1 MLAYRRLLADARF
14 RRFWLAVLLVMVA
27 DEFVR
32 TALVWN
38 VYAVTGSA
46 GAVGWLMVCLTGP
59 IILGGVVAG
68 WLLDRFA
75 RSLVMAADAAVRTV
89 GLLGVALAVAF
100 GVGGVLPYYVA
111 AVIQGMLT
119 MILLAGAP
127 SAIAELIAP
136 EQRSAANALE
146 MLGFSAA
153 GAVGPLLAG
162 LCAAHVP
169 PAVTLAA
176 AALAYAG
183 FGLVIRGMAI
193 GGGGGRAAI
202 ARVKWRESGVFEPVV
217 VIITV
222 LFVIVNIGGG
232 ALAVFLPVLV
242 DQGLG
247 RGGETYGMLLAVMGV
262 ASSGGALLAGM
273 VTSVARLPAMV
284 AAAQTLMGLAALPI
298 GLLFLAGAP
307 PLGLVVLC
315 LFVLGL
321 VSGPLT
327 VWAQT
332 IRMRY
337 VAPQWRGRAFATLRM
352 IMQSGR
358 PIGGALG
365 GAAIAAVPLGA
376 CLIGVAAVMGVP
388 PALSLLHRAMRR
400 RLAGQ

>member
-1 MLAYRRLLADARF
+1 MLAYRRLLADPRF

-38 VYAVTGSA
+38 VYAATGSSE
-46 GAVGWLMVCLTGP
+46 AVGWLMVCLTGP
-59 IILGGVVAG
+59 IILGGLMAG

-75 RSLVMAADAAVRTV
+75 RARVMAADATLRMA
-89 GLLGVALAVAF
+89 GLLAVALAVAL
-100 GVGGVLPYYVA
+100 GRGGVAPYFGA
-111 AVIQGMLT
+111 ALIQGALT

-153 GAVGPLLAG
+153 GALGPLLAG
-162 LCAAHVP
+162 LCATHLP
-169 PAVTLAA
+169 PALTLAL
-176 AALAYAG
+176 AALAYAA
-183 FGLVIRGMAI
+183 FALVIRGMPI
-193 GGGGGRAAI
+193 GGGRRAATAKI
-202 ARVKWRESGVFEPVV
+202 PWRQSGVFEPVV
-217 VIITV
+217 LIITV
-222 LFVIVNIGGG
+222 LFVIVNIGNG
-232 ALAVFLPVLV
+232 ALAVVLPALV
-242 DQGLG
+242 DKGLG
-247 RGGETYGMLLAVMGV
+247 RGGETYGMLLAIMGV
-262 ASSGGALLAGM
+262 ASSAGALLAGM

-284 AAAQTLMGLAALPI
+284 AGSQTLMGLAALPL
-298 GLLFLAGAP
+298 GLLFLAGTPSLPAV
-307 PLGLVVLC
+307 LLCILV
-315 LFVLGL
+315 FGL

-358 PIGGALG
+358 PIGGAIG
-365 GAAIAAVPLGA
+365 GLAVAAAPLGA
-376 CLIGVAAVMGVP
+376 CLLGVAAVMGVP
-388 PALSLLHRAMRR
+388 PALALLHRAMRR
-400 RLAGQ
+400 RLE

>member
-136 EQRSAANALE
+136 E
-146 MLGFSAA
+146 
-153 GAVGPLLAG
+153 
-162 LCAAHVP
+162 
-169 PAVTLAA
+169 
-176 AALAYAG
+176 
-183 FGLVIRGMAI
+183 
-193 GGGGGRAAI
+193 
-202 ARVKWRESGVFEPVV
+202 REF
-217 VIITV
+217 
-222 LFVIVNIGGG
+222 
-232 ALAVFLPVLV
+232 
-242 DQGLG
+242 
-247 RGGETYGMLLAVMGV
+247 R
-262 ASSGGALLAGM
+262 
-273 VTSVARLPAMV
+273 
-284 AAAQTLMGLAALPI
+284 
-298 GLLFLAGAP
+298 
-307 PLGLVVLC
+307 
-315 LFVLGL
+315 
-321 VSGPLT
+321 
-327 VWAQT
+327 
-332 IRMRY
+332 
-337 VAPQWRGRAFATLRM
+337 
-352 IMQSGR
+352 
-358 PIGGALG
+358 
-365 GAAIAAVPLGA
+365 
-376 CLIGVAAVMGVP
+376 
-388 PALSLLHRAMRR
+388 
-400 RLAGQ
+400 